1 MAKSNIYFYLYI
13 SICILQGGF
22 STSTPDNIGYIEVF
36 IGFLLVL
43 LFNPVVIAISFRDV
57 YARICAW
64 DPMFLG
70 LIVALFYFFIFIS
83 FHGLVV
89 NENELSD
96 FIRDFIPLIFLLIP
110 MLGYSH
116 LSIYDRASL
125 NSQRLAWGLFFL
137 GLGYLVQYI
146 MSEDF
151 NIYDVGAR
159 LMIGDSTDNILQDP
173 SVSFLAS
180 FSCLNSIYLF
190 RRKKIFK
197 AIFFGLISLSVLSAF
212 IAAVLRA
219 PLGLFVLVLFLFYFF
234 DSENSIT
241 SKVALIGILI
251 FSILIAFDF
260 GLFDIV
266 ISKSIEVGTNG
277 RSSELDVVLK
287 SIDSVEKF
295 SIGSGW
301 GG

>member
-197 AIFFGLISLSVLSAF
+197 AIFFWVNKF
-212 IAAVLRA
+212 ICAEC
-219 PLGLFVLVLFLFYFF
+219 FYCCCF
-234 DSENSIT
+234 
-241 SKVALIGILI
+241 KG
-251 FSILIAFDF
+251 
-260 GLFDIV
+260 
-266 ISKSIEVGTNG
+266 
-277 RSSELDVVLK
+277 
-287 SIDSVEKF
+287 
-295 SIGSGW
+295 SIGAICTCSFFILFF
-301 GG
+301 